1 MKYLIYWSHIG
12 YLIYIRRLC
21 RYDVAVDVNFG
32 VAVDYRLGSMIVAE
46 YK

>member
-1 MKYLIYWSHIG
+1 MGYLIYWSHTG

-21 RYDVAVDVNFG
+21 RYDVSVDVDFG
-32 VAVDYRLGSMIVAE
+32 VVVDYRLESMIVAG